1 MIDIKLPISVLGLNV
16 RALNCLKYG
25 TNIKTIEDL
34 ILYEA
39 NLLRLPNLAKGTHN
53 HIKETLAKHDLYLKT
68 DSKSLEVNPKSLEV
82 KSHIKD
88 YIIEQQKNEIEA
100 LRKLVEEQ
108 DRKILD
114 LVFDLA
120 YANRSDEFRN
130 DPIAFAKAV
139 LKEAIDK

>member
-1 MIDIKLPISVLGLNV
+1 
-16 RALNCLKYG
+16 
-25 TNIKTIEDL
+25 
-34 ILYEA
+34 
-39 NLLRLPNLAKGTHN
+39 
-53 HIKETLAKHDLYLKT
+53 
-68 DSKSLEVNPKSLEV
+68 V

>member
-1 MIDIKLPISVLGLNV
+1 MIDIKLPISAIGLNV
-16 RALNCLKYG
+16 RAMNCLKYH

-53 HIKETLAKHDLYLKT
+53 HIKEMLAKHDLYLKT
-68 DSKSLEVNPKSLEV
+68 DPKSLEVNPKSLEV
-82 KSHIKD
+82 KAHIKD

-120 YANRSDEFRN
+120 YANRTDEFRN